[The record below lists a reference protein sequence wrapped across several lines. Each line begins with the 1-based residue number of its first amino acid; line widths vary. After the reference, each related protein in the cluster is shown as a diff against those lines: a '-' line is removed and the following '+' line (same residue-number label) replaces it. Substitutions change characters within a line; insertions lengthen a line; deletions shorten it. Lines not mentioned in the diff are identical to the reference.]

1 MLNRY
6 NPPDFQILQHVHV
19 PRVQS
24 HTLTNGIKLHW
35 LNAGEQPI
43 VRIELIF
50 KAGNWYE
57 SQRNVSYFTIKMM
70 NEGTTRM
77 TARQI
82 NEYIDQFGAFLEF
95 NHGQDKSSITLYTI
109 TKHLEKLLPVLKDIV
124 TGSTF
129 PEKEL
134 QNIKNISIQ
143 NLKVNQEKTAY
154 LAQTRFRELLFG
166 KDHPYGKN
174 MYEEDILRIEPE
186 ALKQF
191 YLERIT
197 SQPFDIVAAGEVS
210 EQTLALLRH
219 TFEDIVVRGISLNG
233 KEYSQAPISIKED
246 IVEKSE
252 SLQSTLRMGR
262 KLFTRSHPDYI
273 KMLVLNEI
281 LGGYFGS
288 RLMRNIREEKGFT
301 YGISSNLVTLQQL
314 GYFVIGTDVK
324 REFTSLTI
332 EEVYKEMQIL
342 RTELV
347 EEEELEVVKN
357 YMAGSFAGSLST
369 PFTLAD
375 HFKAIYFDGLTY
387 DFYDNYI
394 ENILNTSARQLQEL
408 ANQYLTDES
417 MLVVIAGG
425 K

>member
-1 MLNRY
+1 L
-6 NPPDFQILQHVHV
+6 
-19 PRVQS
+19 S
-24 HTLTNGIKLHW
+24 NGIQLHW

-82 NEYIDQFGAFLEF
+82 NEYVDQFGAFLEF
-95 NHGQDKSSITLYTI
+95 NHGQDKSNVTLYTVI
-109 TKHLEKLLPVLKDIV
+109 KHLDKLLPVLKDIV
-124 TGSTF
+124 TASTF
-129 PEKEL
+129 PDKEL
-134 QNIKNISIQ
+134 QNIKNITIQ

-166 KDHPYGKN
+166 KNHPYGKN
-174 MYEEDILRIEPE
+174 MYEEDILRIEPDV
-186 ALKQF
+186 LKQF
-191 YLERIT
+191 HQERIC
-197 SQPFDIVAAGEVS
+197 SQPFDIVVSGEVS
-210 EQTLALLRH
+210 EQTLALLRD
-219 TFEDIVVRGISLNG
+219 TFEGIILPGISSNG
-233 KEYSQAPISIKED
+233 KEHVQTSTLVRED
-246 IVEKSE
+246 IVEKPD
-252 SLQSTLRMGR
+252 SLQSTLRMGK
-262 KLFTRSHPDYI
+262 KLFTRSHPDYF
-273 KMLVLNEI
+273 KMMVLNEI

-301 YGISSNLVTLQQL
+301 YGISSNLVTLQKE
-314 GYFVIGTDVK
+314 GYLVIGTDVK

-332 EEVYKEMQIL
+332 EEVYKEMNIL
-342 RTELV
+342 RTEPIG
-347 EEEELEVVKN
+347 EEELETVKN

-369 PFTLAD
+369 PFALAD

-387 DFYDNYI
+387 DFYDHYI
-394 ENILNTSARQLQEL
+394 ENILNTTAWQLQEL
-408 ANQYLTDES
+408 ANQYFTGDS